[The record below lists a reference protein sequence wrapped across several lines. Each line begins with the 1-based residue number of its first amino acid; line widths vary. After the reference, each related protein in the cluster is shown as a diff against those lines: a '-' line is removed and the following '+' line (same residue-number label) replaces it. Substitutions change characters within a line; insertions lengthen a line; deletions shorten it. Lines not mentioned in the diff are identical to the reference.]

1 MGNNKRGFYMF
12 SSVFQKYRVLY
23 IAIIVITILAATVF
37 SSPYFVKPLY
47 KSTLIMFPSATN
59 SVSRILVSTSVESK
73 EDILGFGED
82 ERVEHM
88 LQILSSSEIFDRLI
102 KRYELM
108 KHYRISE
115 NYNHKYSRLYNI
127 MNSNIQIKRTD
138 NRAVKVIVY
147 DENPDLAAEM
157 ANYIGLIYDTIVF
170 KIQRERALVGFK
182 IAEREY
188 ERAKIEIERL
198 EDSVSKIK
206 DNGTFNG
213 LTLSTIDKLE
223 WERKQFV
230 ALKAKYDELRI
241 DAFEFLPQKFVISK
255 AYPADS
261 KTYPIRWLIVI
272 GTLLSVLF
280 FATVI
285 ILLIDKK
292 ITI

>member
-1 MGNNKRGFYMF
+1 MGSRKSGFYMF
-12 SSVFQKYRVLY
+12 SSVFQKYKVLY
-23 IAIIVITILAATVF
+23 AVVMVITIVAAIVF

-88 LQILSSSEIFDRLI
+88 LQVLSSSEIFDKLS
-102 KRYELM
+102 KRYNLM
-108 KHYRISE
+108 KHYRINE
-115 NYNHKYSRLYNI
+115 NSTNKYSRLYNV
-127 MNSNIQIKRTD
+127 MNSNIQVKRTE
-138 NRAVKVIVY
+138 NRAIKVIVY
-147 DENPDLAAEM
+147 DESPLLAAEM
-157 ANYIGLIYDTIVF
+157 ANYIGLVYDTIVF
-170 KIQRERALVGFK
+170 NMQRERALLGFK
-182 IAEREY
+182 IAEKEY

-206 DNGTFNG
+206 NNETVNG
-213 LTLSTIDKLE
+213 LTLSTVDKLE

-241 DAFEFLPQKFVISK
+241 DAFEFLPQKFVVSK

-261 KTYPIRWLIVI
+261 KTYPIRWLIVV
-272 GTLLSVLF
+272 GVLLSVLF
-280 FATVI
+280 FTTVI
-285 ILLIDKK
+285 ILFVDKK
-292 ITI
+292 